1 MPSLINRRVVC
12 LRLLGLLLVLCSGLA
27 LAQSGG
33 NFEIKKSTID
43 GGGGLSTGGI
53 FSLNGTVG
61 QVEAVDKVTGGV
73 FSLTG
78 GFWAQ
83 ASVNNDIIFKNSFEQ

>member
-1 MPSLINRRVVC
+1 MPSLKSRRFVC
-12 LRLLGLLLVLCSGLA
+12 LGLLGLLLVLCSGLA

-33 NFEIKKSTID
+33 NFEIKKSTLD

-61 QVEAVDKVTGGV
+61 QAEAADKIAGGV

-83 ASVNNDIIFKNSFEQ
+83 ASANNDIIFKNGFEG